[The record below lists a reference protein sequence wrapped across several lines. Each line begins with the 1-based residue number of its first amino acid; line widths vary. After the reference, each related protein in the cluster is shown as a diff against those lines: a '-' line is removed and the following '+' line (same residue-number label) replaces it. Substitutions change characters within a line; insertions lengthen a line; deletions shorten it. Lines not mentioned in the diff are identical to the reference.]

1 MSKLDT
7 LAKRP
12 YIIARSKSWDSQ
24 LLKRLGKVTGEE
36 FYEITEKDAL
46 DIDFIR
52 NINPKYIFFPHWSY
66 HISSDIYKEFECVI
80 FHMTDLPFGR
90 GGSPLQNLIVRGME
104 NTKVTALKC
113 VEVVDAGPIY
123 LKTDLSLLGTA
134 EEIYIRASKI
144 VENMILEILSKAP
157 QPKPQIGDVTL
168 FDRRKPKDGN
178 LKATKNLDQIFDMI
192 RMMDA
197 KDYPLAFL
205 EDDNFR
211 LEFSRASFKGDYI
224 DADVKIRIKKEL

>member
-1 MSKLDT
+1 MSGVDALV
-7 LAKRP
+7 KRP
-12 YIIARSKSWDSQ
+12 YIIARSKSWDLK
-24 LLKRLGKVTGEE
+24 LLKRLRAVTGEE
-36 FYEITEKDAL
+36 FYEITEKESL

-66 HISSDIYKEFECVI
+66 HISSDIFEEFECII

-113 VEVVDAGPIY
+113 VKAMDAGPIY

-144 VENMILEILSKAP
+144 VENMILEILSKALY
-157 QPKPQIGDVTL
+157 PKPQTGEITL
-168 FDRRKPKDGN
+168 FERRKPKDGN
-178 LKATKNLDQIFDMI
+178 LELTENLGQIFDMI

-197 KDYPLAFL
+197 KGYPLAFL
-205 EDDNFR
+205 ENDKFR

-224 DADVKIRIKKEL
+224 DADVKIRIK